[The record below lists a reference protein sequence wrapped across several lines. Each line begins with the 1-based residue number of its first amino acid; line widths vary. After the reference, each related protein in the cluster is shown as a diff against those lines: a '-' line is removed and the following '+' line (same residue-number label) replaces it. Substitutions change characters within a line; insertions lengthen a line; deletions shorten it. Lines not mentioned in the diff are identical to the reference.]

1 MDSNDV
7 VTVFCSLSYKYF
19 KLNGKYKWHR
29 IQTINYQNKPM
40 SVGLM
45 NSIRY
50 KYEVKLI
57 NVDYYK
63 VRSRVLKWTIEY
75 YWFKI

>member
-1 MDSNDV
+1 MV
-7 VTVFCSLSYKYF
+7 IVFCSLSYKYF
-19 KLNGKYKWHR
+19 KLSGKYEWHR
-29 IQTINYQNKPM
+29 IQTINYQNEPM

-63 VRSRVLKWTIEY
+63 VRSQVLKWTI
-75 YWFKI
+75 

>member
-1 MDSNDV
+1 
-7 VTVFCSLSYKYF
+7 
-19 KLNGKYKWHR
+19 
-29 IQTINYQNKPM
+29 M

-75 YWFKI
+75 Y